1 MLLNVEPRPSLFRVA
16 GLPTAMVMG
25 AAAFGGWAVLL
36 PVVPLAVSLSG
47 GSDALAGGVT
57 AVFMAATVLTQ
68 LAVPLLLRRWGH
80 RWVLAIGCVLLGPP
94 SLLLL
99 LSVHAVPVLA
109 VSAVRGTGFGM
120 LTVAG
125 SALVA
130 ELVPREMLGRA
141 TGAQG
146 IAVAGSQ
153 MVGLPAGLAIMQRWS
168 ATPVFVI
175 GALIPVVAVVA
186 IARLPAIETRPDRV
200 SDGRIP
206 LRVFLTP
213 WLAIAVAAAAF
224 GGLSSLLPIALDD
237 RASFAGVILAV
248 SSGATLLGRYTAG
261 FVSDRIGVGR
271 ALMPALALA
280 CTGLVLFSFG
290 AANQASMTLLICAA
304 VAFGLGFGGV
314 QNESLVMVFTGAG
327 PSRFGAA
334 SAGWN
339 IGFDAGAGFGALS
352 LGVIAS
358 VAGYSWVFAVAAGA
372 VAVVPAAGLVVGR
385 TLRAAETP
393 DRLTA

>member
-1 MLLNVEPRPSLFRVA
+1 MTAAAEPRRGLFRTP

-36 PVVPLAVSLSG
+36 PVVPLVVSLSG
-47 GSDALAGGVT
+47 GSDALAGSVT
-57 AVFMAATVLTQ
+57 AVFMAATVVTQ
-68 LAVPLLLRRWGH
+68 LAVPRLLRRWGH
-80 RWVLAIGCVLLGPP
+80 RWVLAAGCMLLGPP

-109 VSAVRGTGFGM
+109 VSALRGTGFGM

-130 ELVPREMLGRA
+130 ELAPREILGRA

-153 MVGLPAGLAIMQRWS
+153 MVGLPVGLAIMQRWS
-168 ATPVFVI
+168 ATPVFVL
-175 GALIPVVAVVA
+175 GALIPMVAVVA
-186 IARLPAIETRPDRV
+186 IARLPAIENRPDRA
-200 SDGRIP
+200 SYGRIP
-206 LRVFLTP
+206 LWVLVIP

-224 GGLSSLLPIALDD
+224 GGLSSLLPIALED

-271 ALMPALALA
+271 LLVPALALVCA
-280 CTGLVLFSFG
+280 GLVLFALGEATHAHAALLVCAAIAFGFGFG
-290 AANQASMTLLICAA
+290 A
-304 VAFGLGFGGV
+304 V
-314 QNESLVMVFTGAG
+314 QNESLVMVFTAAG

-339 IGFDAGAGFGALS
+339 IGFDAGAGLGSLA
-352 LGVIAS
+352 LGVVAS
-358 VAGYSWVFAVAAGA
+358 LAGYFWVFAVAAMA
-372 VAVVPAAGLVVGR
+372 AAVVPAVGMVAHRALGAGAR
-385 TLRAAETP
+385 P
-393 DRLTA
+393 DRVTA